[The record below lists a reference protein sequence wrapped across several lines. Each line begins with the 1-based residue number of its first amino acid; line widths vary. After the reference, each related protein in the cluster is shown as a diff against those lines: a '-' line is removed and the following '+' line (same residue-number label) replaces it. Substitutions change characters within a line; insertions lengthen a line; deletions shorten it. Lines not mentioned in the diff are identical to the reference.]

1 MTAEQQRSSPG
12 RSQGP
17 SDRDL
22 DRAGPPVAGGREVR
36 IGLFV
41 LVGLLSTV
49 IVLFLLTD
57 PATFRGRYMVQTEV
71 DDALGVRRGD
81 PVQMRGVNI
90 GRVHDFHLREGRV
103 IITLEIEG
111 RWDIPEDSRTR
122 LTGIGLLGGRTVE
135 VIPGES
141 ATYLSA
147 GGRMPGESPEGVL
160 ELADVM
166 GAELREVLGQ
176 VRRLLS
182 DTTVDHLQASAGEL
196 ERALSSAALTAEEQR
211 DELRNLTRSLSR
223 SAARVEEIT
232 AAVEVEG
239 TLARADSTIA
249 ELRAAGANLNRAS
262 STLEV
267 LMDRV
272 ERGEGTLGQL
282 STNDELYR
290 NVSDA
295 AAAIS
300 RLAQDV
306 QENPGRYIRLRIF

>member
-1 MTAEQQRSSPG
+1 
-12 RSQGP
+12 
-17 SDRDL
+17 
-22 DRAGPPVAGGREVR
+22 
-36 IGLFV
+36 
-41 LVGLLSTV
+41 
-49 IVLFLLTD
+49 
-57 PATFRGRYMVQTEV
+57 
-71 DDALGVRRGD
+71 
-81 PVQMRGVNI
+81 
-90 GRVHDFHLREGRV
+90 
-103 IITLEIEG
+103 
-111 RWDIPEDSRTR
+111 
-122 LTGIGLLGGRTVE
+122 
-135 VIPGES
+135 
-141 ATYLSA
+141 
-147 GGRMPGESPEGVL
+147 
-160 ELADVM
+160 
-166 GAELREVLGQ
+166 
-176 VRRLLS
+176 
-182 DTTVDHLQASAGEL
+182 
-196 ERALSSAALTAEEQR
+196 
-211 DELRNLTRSLSR
+211 
-223 SAARVEEIT
+223 VEEIT